1 MTDGYVRAGSVI
13 KTHGLKGG
21 LKVYPTTDDPGR
33 FDPGSRVWLDAP
45 DGLMPL
51 TVKSSSPFKNIY
63 ILTFEEF
70 DDINQVE
77 GFRGLDILVER
88 EDEALGDGQF
98 YIGDLI
104 GITVEDEEGK
114 RLGTLSEVI
123 VTKANDVYVVKTDE
137 GELLIPAIPDC
148 ILEVSPEDELMRVH
162 LLPGL

>member
-33 FDPGSRVWLDAP
+33 FDPGNKVWLDAP
-45 DGLMPL
+45 DGLMEL
-51 TVKSSSPFKNIY
+51 TVKSCSPFKNIY

-70 DDINQVE
+70 SDINQVE

-88 EDEALGDGQF
+88 DDDALGANEF

-104 GITVEDEEGK
+104 GLKVEDEEGK
-114 RLGTLSEVI
+114 LIGTLKEVL
-123 VTKANDVYVVKTDE
+123 VTKANDVYVVKTDDR
-137 GELLIPAIPDC
+137 ELLIPAIPEC
-148 ILEVSPEDELMRVH
+148 ILEVSPEDGLMRVH